1 MVSAMAASG
10 ISVKGVIMESSK
22 NTGVL
27 NIAGFHSAWK
37 STNSGLAGFFAVII
51 LGVFPLMFRDY
62 YFDILN
68 FKTYVYYRVVIT
80 FAALFLTVNGIFLIL
95 SICLGCVRTPGRRRL
110 FNAADWSM
118 LDFIL
123 IAAISTLQSAA
134 PAAALFGSN
143 GRFSGLLM
151 WIAYAFM
158 YFAISKGLRLRQW
171 YLDLFLG
178 SGMAACAI
186 GILQYFG
193 RDPIGFRKL
202 MNPEQYYMFASTIG
216 NINTY
221 TSYAAMLA
229 GASALLFFTEQAR
242 IRKTWYLLCM
252 SISFLAL
259 ITGISD
265 NAYLAILALT
275 GFLPLYAF
283 KNLKGVRSY
292 VFILAV
298 LGSEFWLLHRVT
310 GPDSGA
316 AGHMGG
322 LYRAISGSRYLIVLA
337 AALWAAYFILCRM
350 IQKLPDTHPLMRD
363 GNRGRWAWLAFLSMG
378 IILIGFALYDVNVRG
393 NAAGYGGLA
402 QYLTINDD
410 WGTHRWYIWRIG
422 LERYGGFPFT
432 QKLFGAG
439 PDTYG
444 AVVMEKYY
452 DEMVMRYGEFFD
464 SAHNEYLQ
472 YLVTV
477 GLAGLAA
484 YLALLAASIRNMVR
498 SAGKQP
504 YVMAIAFAVICY
516 AAQAAVNI
524 SVPIVTPIMLM
535 LLAMGVSAEDGN
547 HKDIPGCREVPG
559 KPPAHKHK

>member
-10 ISVKGVIMESSK
+10 ISIKGVIMESSK
-22 NTGVL
+22 QTGVL
-27 NIAGFHSAWK
+27 NNAGFHSAWK

-51 LGVFPLMFRDY
+51 LGVFPLVFRDY

-68 FKTYVYYRVVIT
+68 FKTIFYYRVVIT
-80 FAALFLTVNGIFLIL
+80 FAALFLMVNGIFFIL
-95 SICLGCVRTPGRRRL
+95 SIYLGCVRNPGRKRL

-118 LDFIL
+118 LDFVL
-123 IAAISTLQSAA
+123 IAGISTLQSAS
-134 PAAALFGSN
+134 PVAALFGSN
-143 GRFSGLLM
+143 GRYSGLLM
-151 WIAYAFM
+151 WIAYGFM
-158 YFAISKGLRLRQW
+158 YFAVSKCLRLRQW

-178 SGMAACAI
+178 AGMAALII
-186 GILQYFG
+186 GILQYFDM
-193 RDPIGFRKL
+193 DPIGFKKL
-202 MNPEQYYMFASTIG
+202 MEPGQYYMFTSTIG

-229 GASALLFFTEQAR
+229 GASTLLFFTEEDR

-252 SISFLAL
+252 SASFLGL
-259 ITGISD
+259 ITGMSD
-265 NAYLAILALT
+265 NAYLAILALVVL
-275 GFLPLYAF
+275 LPLYAF
-283 KNLKGVRSY
+283 KNLRGVRTY

-310 GPDSGA
+310 KPDSGA

-322 LYRAISGSRYLIVLA
+322 LYRAISGSHYLIILA
-337 AALWAAYFILCRM
+337 AALWAVYFILCRM
-350 IQKLPDTHPLMRD
+350 IQRLPDTHPLMRD
-363 GNRGRWAWLAFLSMG
+363 GNRGRRAWLVFLLMG
-378 IILIGFALYDVNVRG
+378 IILAGFALYDVNVRG
-393 NAAGYGGLA
+393 NAVRYGGLA
-402 QYLTINDD
+402 QYLAINDD

-422 LERYGGFPFT
+422 MESYGGFPIT

-444 AVVMEKYY
+444 AVVMERYY

-484 YLALLAASIRNMVR
+484 YLALLVTSIRNMMR
-498 SAGKQP
+498 SAGKRP
-504 YVMAIAFAVICY
+504 CVMAIAFAVICY

-524 SVPIVTPIMLM
+524 SVPIVTPVMLM
-535 LLAMGVSAEDGN
+535 LLAMGVSGEDGD
-547 HKDIPGCREVPG
+547 HKDMPGCQYVAHM
-559 KPPAHKHK
+559 PPAH

>member
-10 ISVKGVIMESSK
+10 ISLKGVIMDSSK
-22 NTGVL
+22 KTGIL
-27 NIAGFHSAWK
+27 NIVRFHSAWK
-37 STNSGLAGFFAVII
+37 STNCALAGVFAVII
-51 LGVFPLMFRDY
+51 IGVFPLVFRDY

-68 FKTYVYYRVVIT
+68 FKTYFYYRVVII
-80 FAALFLTVNGIFLIL
+80 FAAVFLMVNGIFLSL
-95 SICLGCVRTPGRRRL
+95 SIYLGCVRNPGRNRL

-123 IAAISTLQSAA
+123 IAGISTLKSAS
-134 PAAALFGSN
+134 PAAALLGSD
-143 GRFSGLLM
+143 GRFSGLLL

-158 YFAISKGLRLRQW
+158 YFAVSKNLRLRQW

-178 SGMAACAI
+178 AGMAACII
-186 GILQYFG
+186 GILQYFDM
-193 RDPIGFRKL
+193 DPIGFKNL
-202 MNPEQYYMFASTIG
+202 MDPEQYYMFTSTIG

-221 TSYAAMLA
+221 TSYAALLA
-229 GASALLFFTEQAR
+229 GASALLFFTEEAG

-252 SISFLAL
+252 SVSFFAL
-259 ITGISD
+259 ITGMSD
-265 NAYLAILALT
+265 NAYLAILALI
-275 GFLPLYAF
+275 GLLPLYAF
-283 KNLKGVRSY
+283 KNLRGARTY
-292 VFILAV
+292 IFILAV
-298 LGSEFWLLHRVT
+298 LGSEFWILPRMT
-310 GPDSGA
+310 KPSSGA

-322 LYRAISGSRYLIVLA
+322 LYRVISGSHYLIVLV
-337 AALWAAYFILCRM
+337 AALWAMYFILCRM
-350 IQKLPDTHPLMRD
+350 IQRLPDTHPLMQD
-363 GNRGRWAWLAFLSMG
+363 GNRGRWVWLAFLSMVV
-378 IILIGFALYDVNVRG
+378 ILACFALYDVNVRG
-393 NAAGYGGLA
+393 NAGNYGGLA
-402 QYLTINDD
+402 QYLAINDD

-422 LERYGGFPFT
+422 MESYGGFPFT

-484 YLALLAASIRNMVR
+484 YLALLVTSIRKMIC
-498 SAGKQP
+498 SAGKRP

-524 SVPIVTPIMLM
+524 SVPIVTPVMLM
-535 LLAMGVSAEDGN
+535 LLAMGVSGEDGTDKGIPDLI
-547 HKDIPGCREVPG
+547 HKQDG
-559 KPPAHKHK
+559 KE